1 MMIYFWL
8 TADATRQYSLGTL
21 GKLFNLSLL
30 ILYIYIYIVYI
41 CILYI
46 CIIFYRICNVY
57 YGLIEFSL
65 YLQVP
70 YASALL
76 GILLFL
82 ASPSVSSIKYIFT
95 LTILF

>member
-1 MMIYFWL
+1 MNLSIVSYKMMIYLWL
-8 TADATRQYSLGTL
+8 SADATRQYSLGTL

-30 ILYIYIYIVYI
+30 LIYI
-41 CILYI
+41 YI